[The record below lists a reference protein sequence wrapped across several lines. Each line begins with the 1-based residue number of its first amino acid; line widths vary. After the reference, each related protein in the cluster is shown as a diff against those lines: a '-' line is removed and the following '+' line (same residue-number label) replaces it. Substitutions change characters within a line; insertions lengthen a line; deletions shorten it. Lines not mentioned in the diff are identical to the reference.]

1 MTRSY
6 DGVPLTIGT
15 VARRVPMVTLQLS
28 QIRLLPGQRV
38 DLEDVSWPA
47 FEEILA
53 ELGDSRG
60 TRIAYNN
67 KTLTIVAPSLNHER
81 AKVMLGDF
89 VKVLLDEMGVNHVA
103 SGSTTLMCQDLGKG
117 IEPDG
122 SFYIRNFAQVLKKDH
137 LDLMSDPPPDLAIAL
152 YLTSKTTAEVYE
164 ALGIPELW
172 RYDQGRLRIDILQA
186 GEYIQVEESPTFPGW
201 PVVELAQRYVVRSR
215 EAGHGKAIR
224 ELRDWVRSQSLPGE
238 SRLSNP

>member
-1 MTRSY
+1 MSRNRSR
-6 DGVPLTIGT
+6 DSVAFTIGI
-15 VARRVPMVTLQLS
+15 VACRVPMVTLQLR
-28 QIRLLPGQRV
+28 QLRLFPGQRV
-38 DLEDVSWPA
+38 DLEDVSWQT
-47 FEEILA
+47 FEEILT

-81 AKVMLGDF
+81 AKVMLGDL
-89 VKVLLDEMGVNHVA
+89 VKVLLEEMEINHVA

-137 LDLMSDPPPDLAIAL
+137 LDLTIDPPPDLAIAL
-152 YLTSKTTAEVYE
+152 YLTSTAAIEIYE

-172 RYDQGRLRIDILQA
+172 RYDQGWLRIDILQA
-186 GEYIQVEESPTFPGW
+186 GQYVQVDESPTFPGW
-201 PVVELAQRYVVRSR
+201 PIVELAQRYVVRSR
-215 EAGHGKAIR
+215 EVGHGRAVR
-224 ELRDWVRSQSLPGE
+224 ELREEVRSHLPN
-238 SRLSNP
+238 S

>member
-1 MTRSY
+1 
-6 DGVPLTIGT
+6 
-15 VARRVPMVTLQLS
+15 MVTLQLS
-28 QIRLLPGQRV
+28 QIRLFPGQRV
-38 DLEDVSWPA
+38 DLEDVSWLA

-81 AKVMLGDF
+81 AKVMLGDL
-89 VKVLLDEMGVNHVA
+89 VKVLLEALEINYVA
-103 SGSTTLMCQDLGKG
+103 SGSTTLKRQDLGKG

-137 LDLMSDPPPDLAIAL
+137 LDLTVDPPPDLAIAL
-152 YLTSKTTAEVYE
+152 YLTSETAAEIYE
-164 ALGIPELW
+164 ALGISELW

-186 GEYIQVEESPTFPGW
+186 GGYVQVEESPTFPGW
-201 PVVELAQRYVVRSR
+201 PVVELAERYVVRSR

-224 ELRDWVRSQSLPGE
+224 ELRDWVRSQSLPRESQSLPRE
-238 SRLSNP
+238 SRLPNL

>member
-1 MTRSY
+1 
-6 DGVPLTIGT
+6 
-15 VARRVPMVTLQLS
+15 MVTLQLS

-38 DLEDVSWPA
+38 DLEDISWQT

-67 KTLTIVAPSLNHER
+67 TTLTIVAPSLNHER
-81 AKVMLGDF
+81 AKVMLGDL
-89 VKVLLDEMGVNHVA
+89 VKVLLDEMGLNYVA
-103 SGSTTLMCQDLGKG
+103 SGSTTLMSQDLGKG

-122 SFYIRNFAQVLKKDH
+122 SFYIRNFAQILKQDY
-137 LDLMSDPPPDLAIAL
+137 LDLTVDPPPDLAIAL
-152 YLTSKTTAEVYE
+152 YLISETAAEIYE

-186 GEYIQVEESPTFPGW
+186 GKYVQVEESPTFPGW
-201 PVVELAQRYVVRSR
+201 PVVELAQRYVVRSL
-215 EAGHGKAIR
+215 EAGHGQAIR
-224 ELRDWVRSQSLPGE
+224 ELREEVRWRSLPKE
-238 SRLSNP
+238 SRSLPKESYLPNL